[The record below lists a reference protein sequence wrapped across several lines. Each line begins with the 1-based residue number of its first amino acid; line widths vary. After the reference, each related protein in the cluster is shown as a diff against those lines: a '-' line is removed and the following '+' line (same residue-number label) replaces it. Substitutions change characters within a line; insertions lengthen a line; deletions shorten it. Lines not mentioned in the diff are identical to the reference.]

1 MYRGVNGLLVSYS
14 KRDYSGVWEME
25 GKFGLEGQVA
35 TQNTSLQAIIPR
47 GGLCE
52 EAKVTKL
59 IDWDT

>member
-1 MYRGVNGLLVSYS
+1 VAC
-14 KRDYSGVWEME
+14 
-25 GKFGLEGQVA
+25 GKWRENSDLEGQVA